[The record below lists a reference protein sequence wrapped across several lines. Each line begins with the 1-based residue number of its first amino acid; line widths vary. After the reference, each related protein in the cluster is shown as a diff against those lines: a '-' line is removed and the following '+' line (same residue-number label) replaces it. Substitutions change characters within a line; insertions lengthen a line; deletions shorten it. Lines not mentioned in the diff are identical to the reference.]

1 MGKRL
6 PSGPQ
11 AQHPS
16 SAGLQKP
23 GKRIWVPPS
32 PCPAPRCCAAAG
44 SENTIKIMSCYL
56 SIINDQNKFAAP
68 RLITLPDFHLN
79 ICKETGPHPESL
91 SDGCKCCILQ
101 REPRRNWP
109 NFYWENAFLLP
120 QDQTAAGGG
129 GEEKLG
135 RDEISP
141 VPALCSCLDAAEH
154 LQPQLSTCCLCFLMT
169 AAAQP
174 RLPCPAALSALH
186 AQGQDLGLWPGEVQQ
201 SSSEAVLGM
210 LPAHKRL

>member
-1 MGKRL
+1 MQVLHFAEGAREELAQLLLGKCF
-6 PSGPQ
+6 
-11 AQHPS
+11 
-16 SAGLQKP
+16 
-23 GKRIWVPPS
+23 S
-32 PCPAPRCCAAAG
+32 PAAG
-44 SENTIKIMSCYL
+44 
-56 SIINDQNKFAAP
+56 
-68 RLITLPDFHLN
+68 
-79 ICKETGPHPESL
+79 
-91 SDGCKCCILQ
+91 
-101 REPRRNWP
+101 P
-109 NFYWENAFLLP
+109 NSSR
-120 QDQTAAGGG
+120 GG

-154 LQPQLSTCCLCFLMT
+154 LQPQLSTCCLCSIMT

-186 AQGQDLGLWPGEVQQ
+186 AQGQDLGLWPGEMQQ